1 LAQGRKPE
9 WNMTPEQTKAFKAF
23 KKRLKLTQL
32 DDESGLSRG
41 SKTSRIVGITPP
53 SGFPSQVW
61 EELVS
66 LGKLRR
72 EPYGMYAL
80 AARPPQS

>member
-1 LAQGRKPE
+1 MSPDQQR
-9 WNMTPEQTKAFKAF
+9 AFKAF

-53 SGFPSQVW
+53 AGFPPQVW

-66 LGKLRR
+66 LGKLKR
-72 EPYGMYAL
+72 EPHGMYAL
-80 AARPPQS
+80 ATPTQG

>member
-1 LAQGRKPE
+1 
-9 WNMTPEQTKAFKAF
+9 MTPDQTKAFKAF

-53 SGFPSQVW
+53 GGFPPQVW
-61 EELVS
+61 EELVA
-66 LGKLRR
+66 LGRLKR
-72 EPYGMYAL
+72 EPYNMYSL
-80 AARPPQS
+80 APPPPQG

>member
-1 LAQGRKPE
+1 
-9 WNMTPEQTKAFKAF
+9 MTPEQTQAFKAF
-23 KKRLKLTQL
+23 KKKLKLTQL

-53 SGFPSQVW
+53 SGFPVQVW

-66 LGKLRR
+66 LGKLKR
-72 EPYGMYAL
+72 EPYNMYAL
-80 AARPPQS
+80 APPPRQE

>member
-1 LAQGRKPE
+1 
-9 WNMTPEQTKAFKAF
+9 MTPDQTKAYKAF
-23 KKRLKLTQL
+23 KKKLKLTQL

-53 SGFPSQVW
+53 SGFSAQVW

-66 LGKLRR
+66 LGRLKR
-72 EPYGMYAL
+72 EPHQMYSL
-80 AARPPQS
+80 APPRQDT

>member
-1 LAQGRKPE
+1 
-9 WNMTPEQTKAFKAF
+9 MSPEQTKAFKAF
-23 KKRLKLTQL
+23 KKKLKVTQL

-53 SGFPSQVW
+53 SGFPPQVW

-66 LGKLRR
+66 LGKLKR
-72 EPYGMYAL
+72 EPYNMYSL
-80 AARPPQS
+80 APPPRQD